1 MVRPIKVCVDKIGWV
16 PGKVSLKAKEMPL
29 IKEIVRAKWYFWDFL
44 HFNHLETNLKSVSHI
59 LGSVPIKACHIPM
72 NLQSEDMCCLCL
84 GLIFQT
90 SQSKLVTSQW
100 ICEIRKPLRY
110 VFTACIVNDHR
121 WQLQSIHFVSKSCD
135 LHCQKRTPWRCSSPD
150 LGEVTQTP
158 DGLSNY

>member
-1 MVRPIKVCVDKIGWV
+1 MIHIWGGRARQ
-16 PGKVSLKAKEMPL
+16 SLRRWDLVGSRKSEPESQGNAL
-29 IKEIVRAKWYFWDFL
+29 DKEIVKAKRYFWEFV
-44 HFNHLETNLKSVSHI
+44 HFSHLETNLKSVSHI

-135 LHCQKRTPWRCSSPD
+135 LHCQKRTP
-150 LGEVTQTP
+150 
-158 DGLSNY
+158 